1 MSNQRE
7 MIRMDG
13 ISKAF
18 GGVAALDNVSFQ
30 ALAGEIHALIGENG
44 AGKSTLMKC
53 LAGAYEKD
61 TGKIYIDGQEAEIT
75 NPRQGQ
81 DQGISV
87 IYQEFALAKDLTVAE
102 NIFIDSLGDGKG
114 LVNRKRLKQ
123 RAKEVLEKMGFGD
136 IDVNKRVADLTVAY
150 QQIVEICKAISRNA
164 KVMVFDE
171 PTAVL
176 TNREVE
182 KLFDV
187 IYKLRDSGVCVI
199 YISHRLEEIFRI
211 CSRITVLKDGKN
223 VDTVNV
229 KDITEKQL
237 VTMMIG
243 RDLSELFPER
253 HAEIKNTLLEVSGL
267 KSGKMVKDV
276 SFHVKAGEVVGFA
289 GLVGAGRTETM
300 RVIFGA
306 DKPEGGEIRLEG
318 KSVKINTPKK
328 AIKNGIGMVPEDRK
342 QQGLLL
348 DMPIKINGTMSS
360 LQDFSSAIGILNHPK
375 ENRKVEEMIGV
386 LNIKARSYK
395 SKASSLSGGNQQK
408 VALMKWMISDSKVI
422 IFDEPTRG
430 VDVGAKVEIY
440 RVMNELAERGAAV
453 IMISSEMPE
462 IIGMSDRVYVM
473 RNGTIAG
480 EVEKQ
485 QLTEQALIN
494 LSMGVS

>member
-1 MSNQRE
+1 MSNQRK
-7 MIRMDG
+7 MIRMDE
-13 ISKAF
+13 ISKSF
-18 GGVAALDNVSFQ
+18 GGVAALDKVNFC
-30 ALAGEIHALIGENG
+30 ALSGEIHALIGENG

-53 LAGAYEKD
+53 LAGAYDKD
-61 TGKIYIDGQEAEIT
+61 EGTIYIDGKKEQIT
-75 NPRQGQ
+75 NPKQGQ
-81 DQGISV
+81 DCGISV

-102 NIFIDSLGDGKG
+102 NIFIDSLGEGKA
-114 LVNRKRLKQ
+114 LVDRKKLKK
-123 RAKEVLEKMGFGD
+123 RAEEVLEKMGFGD
-136 IDVNKRVADLTVAY
+136 IDVNKKVAELTVAY

-223 VDTVNV
+223 VDTVHV

-253 HAEIKNTLLEVSGL
+253 NAAIGETVLEAENLIC
-267 KSGKMVKDV
+267 GKMVNGV
-276 SFHVKAGEVVGFA
+276 TFHVKAGEVVGFA

-300 RVIFGA
+300 RAVFGA
-306 DKPEGGEIRLEG
+306 DKLEEGEIRLEG

-348 DMPIKINGTMSS
+348 DMPIKVNGTMSS
-360 LQDFSSAIGILNHPK
+360 LQDFTSAVGILDHPK
-375 ENRKVEEMIGV
+375 ENKKVEEMIGM

-408 VALMKWMISDSKVI
+408 VALMKWMISNSKVI

-440 RVMNELAERGAAV
+440 KVMNTLAEQGAAV

-473 RNGTIAG
+473 RHGKIAG

-485 QLTEQALIN
+485 QLTEQTLIN

>member
-7 MIRMDG
+7 MIRMDE
-13 ISKAF
+13 ISKSF
-18 GGVAALDNVSFQ
+18 GGVAALDKVNFC
-30 ALAGEIHALIGENG
+30 ALSGEIHALIGENG

-53 LAGAYEKD
+53 LAGAYDKD
-61 TGKIYIDGQEAEIT
+61 EGTIYIDGKKEQIT
-75 NPRQGQ
+75 NPKQGQ
-81 DQGISV
+81 DCGISV

-102 NIFIDSLGDGKG
+102 NIFIDSLGEGKA
-114 LVNRKRLKQ
+114 LVDRKKLKK
-123 RAKEVLEKMGFGD
+123 RAEEVLEKMGFGD
-136 IDVNKRVADLTVAY
+136 IDVNKKVAELTVAY

-223 VDTVNV
+223 VDTVHV

-253 HAEIKNTLLEVSGL
+253 NAAIGETVLEAENLIC
-267 KSGKMVKDV
+267 GKMVNGV
-276 SFHVKAGEVVGFA
+276 TFHVKAGEVVGFA

-300 RVIFGA
+300 RAVFGA
-306 DKPEGGEIRLEG
+306 DKLEEGEIRLEA

-348 DMPIKINGTMSS
+348 DMPIKVNGTMSS
-360 LQDFSSAIGILNHPK
+360 LQDFTSAVGILDHPK
-375 ENRKVEEMIGV
+375 ENKKVEEMIGM

-408 VALMKWMISDSKVI
+408 VALMKWMISNSKVI

-440 RVMNELAERGAAV
+440 KVMNTLAEQGAAV

-473 RNGTIAG
+473 RHGKIAG

-485 QLTEQALIN
+485 QLTEQTLIN

>member
-7 MIRMDG
+7 MIRMEE
-13 ISKAF
+13 ISKSF
-18 GGVAALDNVSFQ
+18 GGVAALDKVNFC
-30 ALAGEIHALIGENG
+30 ALSGEIHALIGENG

-53 LAGAYEKD
+53 LAGAYDKD
-61 TGKIYIDGQEAEIT
+61 EGTIYIDGKKEQIT
-75 NPRQGQ
+75 NPKQGQ
-81 DQGISV
+81 DCGISV

-102 NIFIDSLGDGKG
+102 NIFIDSLGEGKA
-114 LVNRKRLKQ
+114 LVDRKKLKK
-123 RAKEVLEKMGFGD
+123 RAEEVLEKMGFGD
-136 IDVNKRVADLTVAY
+136 IDVNKKVAELTVAY

-223 VDTVNV
+223 VDTVHV

-253 HAEIKNTLLEVSGL
+253 NAAIGETVLEAENLIC
-267 KSGKMVKDV
+267 GKMVNGV
-276 SFHVKAGEVVGFA
+276 TFHVKAGEVVGFA

-300 RVIFGA
+300 RAVFGA
-306 DKPEGGEIRLEG
+306 DKLEEGEIRLEG

-348 DMPIKINGTMSS
+348 DMPIKVNGTMSS
-360 LQDFSSAIGILNHPK
+360 LQDFTSAVGILDHPK
-375 ENRKVEEMIGV
+375 ENKKVEEMIGM

-408 VALMKWMISDSKVI
+408 VALMKWMISNSKVI

-440 RVMNELAERGAAV
+440 KVMNTLAEQGAAV

-473 RNGTIAG
+473 RHGKIAG

-485 QLTEQALIN
+485 QLTEQTLIN

>member
-7 MIRMDG
+7 MIRMDE
-13 ISKAF
+13 ISKSF
-18 GGVAALDNVSFQ
+18 GGVAALDKVNFC
-30 ALAGEIHALIGENG
+30 ALSGEIHALIGENG

-53 LAGAYEKD
+53 LAGAYDKD
-61 TGKIYIDGQEAEIT
+61 EGTIYIDGKKEQIT
-75 NPRQGQ
+75 NPKQGQ
-81 DQGISV
+81 DCGISV

-102 NIFIDSLGDGKG
+102 NIYIDSLGEGKA
-114 LVNRKRLKQ
+114 LVDRKKLKK
-123 RAKEVLEKMGFGD
+123 RAEEVLEKMGFGD
-136 IDVNKRVADLTVAY
+136 IDVNKKVAELTVAY

-223 VDTVNV
+223 VDTVHV

-253 HAEIKNTLLEVSGL
+253 NAAIGETVLEAENLIC
-267 KSGKMVKDV
+267 GKMVNGV
-276 SFHVKAGEVVGFA
+276 TFHVKAGEVVGFA

-300 RVIFGA
+300 RAVFGA
-306 DKPEGGEIRLEG
+306 DKLEEGEIRLEG

-348 DMPIKINGTMSS
+348 DMPIKVNGTMSS
-360 LQDFSSAIGILNHPK
+360 LQDFTSAVGILDHPK
-375 ENRKVEEMIGV
+375 ENKKVEEMIGM

-408 VALMKWMISDSKVI
+408 VALMKWMISNSKVI

-440 RVMNELAERGAAV
+440 KVMNTLAEQGAAV

-473 RNGTIAG
+473 RHGKIAG

-485 QLTEQALIN
+485 QLTEQTLIN

>member
-199 YISHRLEEIFRI
+199 YISHRWR
-211 CSRITVLKDGKN
+211 
-223 VDTVNV
+223 
-229 KDITEKQL
+229 
-237 VTMMIG
+237 
-243 RDLSELFPER
+243 
-253 HAEIKNTLLEVSGL
+253 
-267 KSGKMVKDV
+267 KSFVY
-276 SFHVKAGEVVGFA
+276 AA
-289 GLVGAGRTETM
+289 
-300 RVIFGA
+300 
-306 DKPEGGEIRLEG
+306 
-318 KSVKINTPKK
+318 
-328 AIKNGIGMVPEDRK
+328 
-342 QQGLLL
+342 
-348 DMPIKINGTMSS
+348 
-360 LQDFSSAIGILNHPK
+360 
-375 ENRKVEEMIGV
+375 
-386 LNIKARSYK
+386 
-395 SKASSLSGGNQQK
+395 
-408 VALMKWMISDSKVI
+408 ALPS
-422 IFDEPTRG
+422 
-430 VDVGAKVEIY
+430 
-440 RVMNELAERGAAV
+440 
-453 IMISSEMPE
+453 
-462 IIGMSDRVYVM
+462 
-473 RNGTIAG
+473 
-480 EVEKQ
+480 
-485 QLTEQALIN
+485 
-494 LSMGVS
+494 

>member
-7 MIRMDG
+7 MIRMDE
-13 ISKAF
+13 ISKSF
-18 GGVAALDNVSFQ
+18 GGVAALDKVNFC
-30 ALAGEIHALIGENG
+30 ALSGEIHALIGENG

-53 LAGAYEKD
+53 LAGAYDKD
-61 TGKIYIDGQEAEIT
+61 EGTIYIDGKKEQIT
-75 NPRQGQ
+75 NPKQGQ
-81 DQGISV
+81 DCGISV

-102 NIFIDSLGDGKG
+102 NIFIDSLGEGKA
-114 LVNRKRLKQ
+114 LVDRKKLKK
-123 RAKEVLEKMGFGD
+123 RAEEVLEKMGFGD
-136 IDVNKRVADLTVAY
+136 IDVNKKVAELTVAY

-223 VDTVNV
+223 VDTVHV

-253 HAEIKNTLLEVSGL
+253 NAAIGETVLEAENLIC
-267 KSGKMVKDV
+267 GKMVNGV
-276 SFHVKAGEVVGFA
+276 TFHVKAGEVVGFA

-300 RVIFGA
+300 RAVFGA
-306 DKPEGGEIRLEG
+306 DKLEEGEIRLEG

-348 DMPIKINGTMSS
+348 DMPIKVNGTMSS
-360 LQDFSSAIGILNHPK
+360 LQDFTSAVGILDHPK
-375 ENRKVEEMIGV
+375 ENKKVEEMIGM

-408 VALMKWMISDSKVI
+408 VALMKWMISNSKVI

-440 RVMNELAERGAAV
+440 KVMNTLAEQGAAV

-473 RNGTIAG
+473 RHGKIAG

-485 QLTEQALIN
+485 QLTEQTLIN

>member
-7 MIRMDG
+7 MIRMDE
-13 ISKAF
+13 ISKSF
-18 GGVAALDNVSFQ
+18 GGVAALDKVNFC
-30 ALAGEIHALIGENG
+30 ALSGEIHALIGENG

-53 LAGAYEKD
+53 LAGAYDKD
-61 TGKIYIDGQEAEIT
+61 EGTIYIDGKKEQIT
-75 NPRQGQ
+75 NPKQGQ
-81 DQGISV
+81 DCGISV

-102 NIFIDSLGDGKG
+102 NIFIDSLGEGKA
-114 LVNRKRLKQ
+114 LVDRKKLKK
-123 RAKEVLEKMGFGD
+123 RAEEVLEKMGFGD
-136 IDVNKRVADLTVAY
+136 IDVNKKVAELTVAY

-223 VDTVNV
+223 VDTVHV

-253 HAEIKNTLLEVSGL
+253 NAAIGETVLEAENLIC
-267 KSGKMVKDV
+267 GKMVNGV
-276 SFHVKAGEVVGFA
+276 TFHVKAGEVVGFA

-300 RVIFGA
+300 RAVFGA
-306 DKPEGGEIRLEG
+306 DKLEEGEIRLEG

-348 DMPIKINGTMSS
+348 DMPIKVNGTMSS
-360 LQDFSSAIGILNHPK
+360 LQDFTSAVGILDHPK
-375 ENRKVEEMIGV
+375 ENKKVEEMIGM

-408 VALMKWMISDSKVI
+408 VALMKWMISNSKVI

-440 RVMNELAERGAAV
+440 KVMNTLAEQGAAV

-473 RNGTIAG
+473 RHGKIAG

-485 QLTEQALIN
+485 QLTEQTLIT
-494 LSMGVS
+494 LSLGVS

>member
-7 MIRMDG
+7 MIRMDR
-13 ISKAF
+13 ISKSF
-18 GGVAALDNVSFQ
+18 GGVAALDNVSFC
-30 ALAGEIHALIGENG
+30 ALSGEIHALIGENG

-61 TGKIYIDGQEAEIT
+61 GGNIYIDQKKEDIT
-75 NPRQGQ
+75 NPKQGQ
-81 DQGISV
+81 ECGISV

-102 NIFIDSLGDGKG
+102 NIFIDSLSDGKG
-114 LVNRKRLKQ
+114 LVERKKLKK
-123 RAKEVLEKMGFGD
+123 RAQEVLEKMGFGD
-136 IDVNKRVADLTVAY
+136 IDVNKRVAELTVAY

-223 VDTVNV
+223 VDTVKV

-253 HAEIKNTLLEVSGL
+253 NAEIGETILEARNLV
-267 KSGKMVKDV
+267 SGKMVKDV
-276 SFHVKAGEVVGFA
+276 SFHIKAGEVVGFA

-300 RVIFGA
+300 RAVFGA
-306 DKPEGGEIRLEG
+306 DKLESGEIRLTG
-318 KSVKINTPKK
+318 KPVRIHNPKK
-328 AIKNGIGMVPEDRK
+328 AIKHGIGMVPEDRK

-360 LQDFSSAIGILNHPK
+360 LKDFTSALGILDHPK
-375 ENRKVEEMIGV
+375 ENKKVEEMIGV

-408 VALMKWMISDSKVI
+408 VALMKWLISNSKVI

-440 RVMNELAERGAAV
+440 RVMNTLAEQGAAV

-473 RNGTIAG
+473 RHGKIAG

-485 QLTEQALIN
+485 HLTEQNLIN

>member
-7 MIRMDG
+7 MIRMEE
-13 ISKAF
+13 ISKSF
-18 GGVAALDNVSFQ
+18 GGVAALDKVNFC
-30 ALAGEIHALIGENG
+30 ALSGEIHALIGENG

-61 TGKIYIDGQEAEIT
+61 EGTIYIDGKKEQIT
-75 NPRQGQ
+75 NPKQGQ
-81 DQGISV
+81 DCGISV

-102 NIFIDSLGDGKG
+102 NIFIDSLGEGKA
-114 LVNRKRLKQ
+114 LVDRKKLKK
-123 RAKEVLEKMGFGD
+123 RAEEVLEKMGFGD
-136 IDVNKRVADLTVAY
+136 IDVNKKVAELTVAY

-223 VDTVNV
+223 VDTVHV

-253 HAEIKNTLLEVSGL
+253 NAAIGETVLEAENLIC
-267 KSGKMVKDV
+267 GKMVNGV
-276 SFHVKAGEVVGFA
+276 TFHVKAGEVVGFA

-300 RVIFGA
+300 RAVFGA
-306 DKPEGGEIRLEG
+306 DKLEEGEIRLEG

-348 DMPIKINGTMSS
+348 DMPIKVNGTMSS
-360 LQDFSSAIGILNHPK
+360 LQDFTSAVGILDHPK
-375 ENRKVEEMIGV
+375 ENKKVEEMIGM

-408 VALMKWMISDSKVI
+408 VALMKWMISNSKVI

-440 RVMNELAERGAAV
+440 KVMNTLAEQGAAV

-473 RNGTIAG
+473 RHGKIAG

-485 QLTEQALIN
+485 QLTEQTLIN

>member
-1 MSNQRE
+1 
-7 MIRMDG
+7 MDE
-13 ISKAF
+13 ISKSF
-18 GGVAALDNVSFQ
+18 GGVAALDKVNFC
-30 ALAGEIHALIGENG
+30 ALSGEIHALIGENG

-53 LAGAYEKD
+53 LAGAYDKD
-61 TGKIYIDGQEAEIT
+61 EGTIYIDGKKEQIT
-75 NPRQGQ
+75 NPKQGQ
-81 DQGISV
+81 DCGISV

-102 NIFIDSLGDGKG
+102 NIFIDSLGEGKA
-114 LVNRKRLKQ
+114 LVDRKKLKK
-123 RAKEVLEKMGFGD
+123 RAEEVLEKMGFGD
-136 IDVNKRVADLTVAY
+136 IDVNKKVAELTVAY

-223 VDTVNV
+223 VDTVHV

-253 HAEIKNTLLEVSGL
+253 NAAIGETVLEAENLIC
-267 KSGKMVKDV
+267 GKMVNGV
-276 SFHVKAGEVVGFA
+276 TFHVKAGEVVGFA

-300 RVIFGA
+300 RAVFGA
-306 DKPEGGEIRLEG
+306 DKLEEGEIRLEG

-348 DMPIKINGTMSS
+348 DMPIKVNGTMSS
-360 LQDFSSAIGILNHPK
+360 LQDFTSAVGILDHPK
-375 ENRKVEEMIGV
+375 ENKKVEEMIGM

-408 VALMKWMISDSKVI
+408 VALMKWMISNSKVI

-440 RVMNELAERGAAV
+440 KVMNTLAEQGAAV

-473 RNGTIAG
+473 RHGKIAG

-485 QLTEQALIN
+485 QLTEQTLIN